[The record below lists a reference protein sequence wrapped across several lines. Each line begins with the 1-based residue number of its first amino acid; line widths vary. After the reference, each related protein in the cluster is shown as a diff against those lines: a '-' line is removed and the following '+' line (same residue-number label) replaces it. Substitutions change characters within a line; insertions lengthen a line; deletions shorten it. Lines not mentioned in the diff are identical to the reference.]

1 MLLSKSEEVKSIAI
15 KNFFD
20 RKQTK
25 MTKYRLFGGKM
36 EQNGKETE
44 KKFQNSELT
53 LTNRVKLTVSGVE
66 KVFESNSQKLQLQV
80 AGDIMQIT
88 GSDLNVTRLD
98 TLTGVLELG
107 GKVDCIKYSAVLDR
121 GSLLKRI
128 FK

>member
-1 MLLSKSEEVKSIAI
+1 
-15 KNFFD
+15 
-20 RKQTK
+20 
-25 MTKYRLFGGKM
+25 M
-36 EQNGKETE
+36 EQNGKEVE

-66 KVFESNSQKLQLQV
+66 KVFESNPQKLQLKV

-98 TLTGVLELG
+98 TTSGVLELG
-107 GKVDCIKYSAVLDR
+107 GKIDCIKYSGSLDK